1 MLSLPNILTLARI
14 AAVPVVVVLI
24 LLDDHLW
31 RWLAL
36 AVYAVA
42 CVTDYLDGY
51 LARVLDT
58 QSDFGRLLDPI
69 ADKILVGACLLVLT
83 AVDAITGWT
92 VFAALIILLR
102 EILVSG
108 LREFL
113 AEMRVGMPVSKL
125 AKWKT
130 MIQMLAVGF
139 VIVGPSGESLLPSVL
154 IGEVGLW
161 AAAALTMI
169 TGYDYLVR
177 GLRHATPEAERA
189 RNQAQRPDKAAG
201 GAPTTPANPPS

>member
-1 MLSLPNILTLARI
+1 MRSPA
-14 AAVPVVVVLI
+14 
-24 LLDDHLW
+24 
-31 RWLAL
+31 
-36 AVYAVA
+36 
-42 CVTDYLDGY
+42 TDYLDGY

-92 VFAALIILLR
+92 VVAALIILLR
-102 EILVSG
+102 EIPVSG

-130 MIQMLAVGF
+130 MIQMLALGF

-154 IGEVGLW
+154 IGEVGLYGGG
-161 AAAALTMI
+161 LTMI

-189 RNQAQRPDKAAG
+189 RNQAQRPTSVAG
-201 GAPTTPANPPS
+201 GAPTTPANPLP